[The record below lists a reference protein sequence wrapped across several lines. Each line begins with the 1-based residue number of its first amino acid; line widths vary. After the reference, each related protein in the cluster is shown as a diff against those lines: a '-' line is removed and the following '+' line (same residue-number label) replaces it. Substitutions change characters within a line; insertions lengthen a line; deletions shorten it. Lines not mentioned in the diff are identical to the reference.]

1 MLEHSS
7 MTKGKLY
14 VNPQP
19 EAYQEQV
26 HVQQFFD
33 DKRVK
38 VDLSKISKYNEALL
52 STRIIESQPLQLPI
66 SNDQH
71 NTGLEYKQDMMVN
84 AEGNG
89 THLSSTSTLSN

>member
-1 MLEHSS
+1 

-26 HVQQFFD
+26 HVQQFFYD
-33 DKRVK
+33 ERVK
-38 VDLSKISKYNEALL
+38 ADLSKISKYNEALR
-52 STRIIESQPLQLPI
+52 STRIKESQPLILPI

-71 NTGLEYKQDMMVN
+71 NTGLEYEQDMMMN
-84 AEGNG
+84 A
-89 THLSSTSTLSN
+89 

>member
-1 MLEHSS
+1 MI
-7 MTKGKLY
+7 KGKLY
-14 VNPQP
+14 VSPQP

-33 DKRVK
+33 DERVK

-52 STRIIESQPLQLPI
+52 STRIKESQPLILPI

-71 NTGLEYKQDMMVN
+71 NTGLEYEQDMMVN
-84 AEGNG
+84 A
-89 THLSSTSTLSN
+89 

>member
-1 MLEHSS
+1 MLEHSP

-33 DKRVK
+33 DERVK
-38 VDLSKISKYNEALL
+38 VYLSKISKYNEALL
-52 STRIIESQPLQLPI
+52 STRIIESQPLILPI

-71 NTGLEYKQDMMVN
+71 NTGLEYEQDMMVN
-84 AEGNG
+84 A
-89 THLSSTSTLSN
+89 